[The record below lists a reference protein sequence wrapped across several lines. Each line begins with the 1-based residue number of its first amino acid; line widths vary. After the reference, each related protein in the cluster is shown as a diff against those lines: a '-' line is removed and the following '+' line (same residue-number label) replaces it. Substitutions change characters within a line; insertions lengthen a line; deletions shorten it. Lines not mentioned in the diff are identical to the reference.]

1 MPTYEYRCQKCGE
14 TFEQV
19 QHISEHETAQPP
31 CPKCESHE
39 VEQLM
44 SSFVAQTAKKS

>member
-19 QHISEHETAQPP
+19 QHISEHDTAQPL
-31 CPKCESHE
+31 CPKCESAE
-39 VEQLM
+39 VEPLM
-44 SSFVAQTAKKS
+44 SSFVAQTSKKS